1 MAVAAELKGRLERQG
16 HASNRSSALPCSYRS
31 GWGQQREKELEAH
44 TRPHRQVCPS
54 LVKPGNDKPALHTRW
69 LHHTVLG
76 NPAADSDHATVG
88 EFWGEGGRPRD
99 TIIPQEGIQKQRSV
113 VGLAIQRQSQRAKSE
128 KCGELKTVARRT
140 GKGVIEK
147 IRIKI

>member
-44 TRPHRQVCPS
+44 TRSHRQVCPS
-54 LVKPGNDKPALHTRW
+54 LVKPGNDKPALHARW
-69 LHHTVLG
+69 LHSTVLG

-88 EFWGEGGRPRD
+88 EFCGGKKKTQRYNHTPRRD
-99 TIIPQEGIQKQRSV
+99 TEAEVSGRTSHPEAVTK
-113 VGLAIQRQSQRAKSE
+113 SQ
-128 KCGELKTVARRT
+128 ARN
-140 GKGVIEK
+140 VEN
-147 IRIKI
+147 